1 MGSDGTGVKSADV
14 AEGATGIGTTAAGV
28 TEAVPRE
35 VGGNKTGA
43 GTEVAGKEGVITG
56 KEGSGRLSDANRG
69 DSDIG
74 G

>member
-43 GTEVAGKEGVITG
+43 GTEGAGKEGVITG
-56 KEGSGRLSDANRG
+56 KEGSGRLSGANRG